1 MLVLSC
7 TSSYVDLSQN
17 KTCIT
22 VNVLKFRTLVG
33 FKNGLDKQ
41 SRPGSD
47 CFFRSSLI
55 WVFHNC
61 YSDMHFVN
69 SSPDNQHFMKRKRK
83 VFDFFR
89 TFTVYFYIRAEIE
102 SLSQET
108 EAQEIQ
114 IRSTNDKLVEEANTK
129 KKLERI
135 LSDAAG
141 ALRVALR
148 VSVNL
153 ILMHW
158 IL

>member
-1 MLVLSC
+1 MSNIGWLQKKISRQSAH
-7 TSSYVDLSQN
+7 T
-17 KTCIT
+17 
-22 VNVLKFRTLVG
+22 R
-33 FKNGLDKQ
+33 LD
-41 SRPGSD
+41 S
-47 CFFRSSLI
+47 FWRSSLI
-55 WVFHNC
+55 RVFFVC
-61 YSDMHFVN
+61 YSYMY
-69 SSPDNQHFMKRKRK
+69 
-83 VFDFFR
+83 VFCECQSWQPTFYEQKEKSFRNFR
-89 TFTVYFYIRAEIE
+89 TFTVYFCIRAEIE

-153 ILMHW
+153 INLKAPPTFCSRRQFKFCRFFRNKE
-158 IL
+158 